1 MDDFKV
7 YVVYFNGKPLSRDIG
22 RKVVYL
28 DTKGAKQTATVL
40 SKYYAERE
48 YVNKNGYDKWHD
60 ELTKEERNK
69 IINKYKKEHFE
80 VREFEWNGKTV

>member
-7 YVVYFNGKPLSRDIG
+7 YVVYFDGKPLSRDCG

-28 DTKGAKQTATVL
+28 ETKGAKQTATVL

-48 YVNKNGYDKWHD
+48 YIGNNSYDKWYD
-60 ELTKEERNK
+60 ELTNKDRNE
-69 IINKYKKEHFE
+69 IINEYKKKHFE
-80 VREFEWNGKTV
+80 VREFQWNGKII